1 MKLKKITLQELNTKF
16 KKYLNGRSI
25 IWDNTNQEINLTDEE
40 IYFIGFWIQKK
51 YYKPDE
57 TSVVNPISRRCFVDF
72 IGYDNEKYRDVIIG
86 RWKTTKG
93 KFSEGK

>member
-1 MKLKKITLQELNTKF
+1 MKLMNITLQELNIKF

-25 IWDNTNQEINLTDEE
+25 IWDDPDHKINLTDEE

-57 TSVVNPISRRCFVDF
+57 TPVMNPISRRCFIDF
-72 IGYDNEKYRDVIIG
+72 IGYNNEKYRDVIIG
-86 RWKTTKG
+86 RWKKTKD